1 MPALLLLLAGC
12 SQSALLQKFAS
23 PEDQA
28 LAKNC
33 FELLQQHR
41 FDELEKAM
49 DPSLQG
55 PELHNALVKMASVV
69 PTEEPTSITLIGAHR
84 RISTESSGG
93 DVTFEYGFSGKW
105 LLVGAA
111 MKQQGGRTTIVG
123 FHVTPQS
130 AAYEE
135 QNKFTLA
142 GKSPVQHAV
151 LALVVILPLFTLYT
165 LVVCI
170 RTKFAG
176 RKWPWIL
183 FILFGVGKF
192 AVNWTTGECDLSQAY
207 IQLFSASAAAMP
219 PGPWILSISFPLG
232 AVLFLIRRKKLM
244 APAAKTSSV
253 LADDTATQDAT
264 IELTEVVR

>member
-1 MPALLLLLAGC
+1 VPALLLLLTGC
-12 SQSALLQKFAS
+12 SQSALLEKFAS

-33 FELLQQHR
+33 VELLQQHR

-55 PELHNALVKMASVV
+55 PELHNALVKMATVV
-69 PTEEPTSITLIGAHR
+69 PAEKPASVTLIGAHR
-84 RISTESSGG
+84 RISTDSSGG
-93 DVTFEYGFSGKW
+93 DVTFEYGFHDKW
-105 LLVGAA
+105 VLVGVAF
-111 MKQQGGRTTIVG
+111 KRQGSHTTVTG

-142 GKSPVQHAV
+142 GKSPIQYAV
-151 LALVVILPLFTLYT
+151 LALVVILPLLTLYA

-170 RTKFAG
+170 TTKFAG
-176 RKWPWIL
+176 RKWPWVL

-192 AVNWTTGECDLSQAY
+192 AVNWTTGECDFSQVY
-207 IQLFSASAAAMP
+207 IQLFSASASAVP
-219 PGPWILSISFPLG
+219 PGPWILAVSFPLG
-232 AVLFLIRRKKLM
+232 AVLFFLRRKKLM
-244 APAAKTSSV
+244 APAAQTNGV
-253 LADDTATQDAT
+253 LVDVTAPSDAT
-264 IELTEVVR
+264 IELTEVNR